1 MANNPESAGN
11 LELDTERYRFL
22 VEHSGEMISSHRP
35 GDWAYTAASPA
46 IESLCGFTQEEVM
59 GRSAYDFFHPEDAEA
74 MQKKLIPA
82 IYRQGIRTFR
92 YRHLMKNGQ
101 YQWVESTHRS
111 IRDKDTGELQEIISV
126 TRDITPQIEAEQ
138 ALREQQAQLAH
149 MSRLLSLGEM
159 ASGLAHE
166 INQPLATTLNYANG
180 ALRLLQRDGEIPK
193 DKLQSV
199 LESIVKQSQRAAEI
213 VKRLRGLVKKTPFQR
228 SSIDLKELCDD
239 VIHFMQHELFE
250 NSIETSLTVDNKD
263 NASRVIEAD
272 RVQIEQVL
280 VNLLKNA
287 IEAYQSTQKPHAP
300 LNKVIILTL
309 TDEQDLLL
317 LKVKDFAGGI
327 TDPMQ
332 QTLFEPYATSKAEG
346 LGMGLSISRSI
357 IEAHGGQISVD
368 SDGKSYTEFTIKLP
382 LHHKT

>member
-1 MANNPESAGN
+1 MAKNTESAGS
-11 LELDTERYRFL
+11 LALDKERYRFL
-22 VEHSGEMISSHRP
+22 VEHSGELISSHRP

-46 IESLCGFTQEEVM
+46 IESLSGFTQEEVM

-74 MQKKLIPA
+74 MKKKLIPA

-92 YRHLMKNGQ
+92 YRHLTKSGE

-111 IRDKDTGELQEIISV
+111 IRDKDTGELKEIISV

-180 ALRLLQRDGEIPK
+180 ALRLLQRDGEIPR

-199 LESIVKQSQRAAEI
+199 LESIVKQAQRAAEI
-213 VKRLRGLVKKTPFQR
+213 VKRLRGLVRKTSFQR
-228 SSIDLKELCDD
+228 APINLKELCDD

-250 NSIETSLTVDNKD
+250 NSIEATVTV
-263 NASRVIEAD
+263 ASSEDTDLIAEVD

-287 IEAYQSTQKPHAP
+287 IEAYQSRQKPRAP
-300 LNKVIILTL
+300 LNKIILITL
-309 TDEQDLLL
+309 SHEQDSVL

-327 TDPMQ
+327 TTDIQ
-332 QTLFEPYATSKAEG
+332 STLFEPYATSKAEG

-357 IEAHGGQISVD
+357 VEAHGGQINVD
-368 SDGKSYTEFTIKLP
+368 SDGESTTEFTIKLP
-382 LHHKT
+382 LHC